1 MDYFS
6 GLINDLNNFVWGPW
20 LLVLLAGTGLFL
32 SVRLRFMQ
40 FPMLPYA
47 LKLAFS
53 PVQRDSGATG
63 DISHFQA
70 LMTALAAT
78 VGTGSIV
85 GVATAVVLGGP
96 GAIFWMWITAFVGMA
111 TKYSEAVLGV
121 KYRIIDERGEMAGG
135 PMYYIER
142 GMGCKW
148 LARLFA
154 LFGALAAFGI
164 GNMVQANAVADNV
177 SNAFGIPAWVTGLI
191 LTAFT
196 ALVIMGGIKS
206 IGQAMGKLV
215 PLMTVLYMA
224 TGLFIIINNWDLA
237 PHALQVIFSE
247 AFSKEAG
254 FAGLLG
260 TTIRYGVARGVFSN
274 EAGLGSASIA
284 AAAAKTDHPCRQAL
298 VSMTGTF
305 LDTIVICSITGI
317 LLVMAGL
324 YPGFSESAAS
334 VLTGCSFDLFLPGLG
349 SYVVIISL
357 ILFAYSTILGW
368 FYYGEKCCYYLAGYK
383 GIKPYRRLFC
393 LAVFLG
399 AVLKIGMVW
408 DIADTFN
415 GAMAIP
421 NLIALLVLSGVVV
434 SESGEFQRIRAGE
447 KR

>member
-1 MDYFS
+1 
-6 GLINDLNNFVWGPW
+6 
-20 LLVLLAGTGLFL
+20 
-32 SVRLRFMQ
+32 
-40 FPMLPYA
+40 
-47 LKLAFS
+47 
-53 PVQRDSGATG
+53 
-63 DISHFQA
+63 
-70 LMTALAAT
+70 
-78 VGTGSIV
+78 
-85 GVATAVVLGGP
+85 
-96 GAIFWMWITAFVGMA
+96 
-111 TKYSEAVLGV
+111 
-121 KYRIIDERGEMAGG
+121 
-135 PMYYIER
+135 
-142 GMGCKW
+142 
-148 LARLFA
+148 
-154 LFGALAAFGI
+154 
-164 GNMVQANAVADNV
+164 
-177 SNAFGIPAWVTGLI
+177 
-191 LTAFT
+191 
-196 ALVIMGGIKS
+196 
-206 IGQAMGKLV
+206 
-215 PLMTVLYMA
+215 
-224 TGLFIIINNWDLA
+224 
-237 PHALQVIFSE
+237 
-247 AFSKEAG
+247 
-254 FAGLLG
+254 
-260 TTIRYGVARGVFSN
+260 VARGVFSN

-383 GIKPYRRLFC
+383 GIKPYRRIFC
-393 LAVFLG
+393 PAVFIG

-434 SESGEFQRIRAGE
+434 SENGEFQRIRAGE